1 MYVSHYATV
10 ASVQNEVTLAQLDR
24 NHFSDTFFFDSPV
37 NPAVR
42 TASTCPQRWVGKRI
56 RRLLRDIMTTEVL
69 LISLQ
74 SEFRERVSGDWS
86 TSDPTTEEMG
96 SAALAVMDAQAC
108 AAHF

>member
-1 MYVSHYATV
+1 
-10 ASVQNEVTLAQLDR
+10 
-24 NHFSDTFFFDSPV
+24 
-37 NPAVR
+37 
-42 TASTCPQRWVGKRI
+42 
-56 RRLLRDIMTTEVL
+56 MTTEVL